1 MYQVEFKLFDF
12 AFRFSPVAFTVFG
25 KDVFW
30 YGIIITVGI
39 ILAVLYAF
47 MRAKQSGIKPDHM
60 YDYSIFTIIFGII
73 GARTYYVLSE
83 LDSYNSFM
91 DAIAI
96 WKGGLAIYGG
106 VIGGICALIVTALV
120 KKHKPLRILDC
131 AAPATMIGQMIGR
144 WGNYMNQEAFGCN
157 TDLPWGMRSFVYAPH
172 DGVRMEGTVEYLSS
186 HKSLLMQKNPDL
198 IIDPQGYVHPTF
210 LYESLWN
217 LLGFILINIFYKKKK
232 FDGAIL
238 FAYLGWYGL
247 GRLFIEG
254 LRTDSLYLGST
265 NIRLS
270 QLVALVCIV
279 LSVFALVWGTVRAKG
294 AGVTSLYAK
303 NPYGKWM
310 MVDAIEAEL
319 AEEAEE
325 DEDDEDYED
334 DETSDGED
342 GGNFDEEE
350 SDEEVLAEDIGEKC
364 ECETNAEDDGE
375 INDTNA
381 EEAEEKENGNNN

>member
-106 VIGGICALIVTALV
+106 VIGGICALVVTALV

-172 DGVRMEGTVEYLSS
+172 DGVRMQGTVEYLSS

-270 QLVALVCIV
+270 QLVALICIV
-279 LSVFALVWGTVRAKG
+279 LSVFALVWGTVRAKA
-294 AGVTSLYAK
+294 AGVTTLYTK
-303 NPYGKWM
+303 TENGKWM
-310 MVDAIEAEL
+310 MTDALCAEEST
-319 AEEAEE
+319 EEAEE
-325 DEDDEDYED
+325 TDAEAEESEADEEYMSDDDGEAKLTDENEDEDI
-334 DETSDGED
+334 S
-342 GGNFDEEE
+342 EE
-350 SDEEVLAEDIGEKC
+350 AENE
-364 ECETNAEDDGE
+364 E
-375 INDTNA
+375 INDTET
-381 EEAEEKENGNNN
+381 EETEKKEDGNNN

>member
-172 DGVRMEGTVEYLSS
+172 DGVRMQGTVEYLSS

-270 QLVALVCIV
+270 QLVALICIV
-279 LSVFALVWGTVRAKG
+279 LSVFALVWGTVRAKA
-294 AGVTSLYAK
+294 AGVTTLYTK
-303 NPYGKWM
+303 TENGKWM
-310 MVDAIEAEL
+310 MTDALCAEEST
-319 AEEAEE
+319 EEAEE
-325 DEDDEDYED
+325 TDAEAEESEADEEYVSDEDDEAELTDENED
-334 DETSDGED
+334 
-342 GGNFDEEE
+342 
-350 SDEEVLAEDIGEKC
+350 EDISE
-364 ECETNAEDDGE
+364 EAENEE
-375 INDTNA
+375 INDTET
-381 EEAEEKENGNNN
+381 EETEKKEDGDNN

>member
-1 MYQVEFKLFDF
+1 
-12 AFRFSPVAFTVFG
+12 
-25 KDVFW
+25 
-30 YGIIITVGI
+30 
-39 ILAVLYAF
+39 
-47 MRAKQSGIKPDHM
+47 M

-270 QLVALVCIV
+270 QLVALICIV
-279 LSVFALVWGTVRAKG
+279 LSVFALVWGTVRAKA
-294 AGVTSLYAK
+294 AGVTTLYTK
-303 NPYGKWM
+303 TENGKWM
-310 MVDAIEAEL
+310 MTDALCAEEST
-319 AEEAEE
+319 EEAEE
-325 DEDDEDYED
+325 TDAEAEESEADEEYVSDEDDEAELTDENED
-334 DETSDGED
+334 
-342 GGNFDEEE
+342 
-350 SDEEVLAEDIGEKC
+350 EDISE
-364 ECETNAEDDGE
+364 EAENEE
-375 INDTNA
+375 INDTET
-381 EEAEEKENGNNN
+381 EETEKKEDGDNN

>member
-39 ILAVLYAF
+39 ILAVMYAF

-83 LDSYNSFM
+83 LDSYNSFI

-96 WKGGLAIYGG
+96 WNGGLAIYGG

-172 DGVRMEGTVEYLSS
+172 DGVRMQGTVEYLSS

-270 QLVALVCIV
+270 QLVALICIV
-279 LSVFALVWGTVRAKG
+279 LSVFALVWGTVRAKA
-294 AGVTSLYAK
+294 AGVTTLYTK
-303 NPYGKWM
+303 TENGKWM
-310 MVDAIEAEL
+310 MTDALCAEEST
-319 AEEAEE
+319 EEAEE
-325 DEDDEDYED
+325 TDAEAEESEAGEEYVSDEDDEAELTDENED
-334 DETSDGED
+334 
-342 GGNFDEEE
+342 
-350 SDEEVLAEDIGEKC
+350 EDISE
-364 ECETNAEDDGE
+364 EAENEE
-375 INDTNA
+375 INDTET
-381 EEAEEKENGNNN
+381 EETEKKEDGDNN

>member
-1 MYQVEFKLFDF
+1 MYQVEFKMFDF

-39 ILAVLYAF
+39 ILGVLYAF
-47 MRAKQSGIKPDHM
+47 MRAKQGGIKPDHM

-73 GARTYYVLSE
+73 GARAYYVLSE
-83 LDSYNSFM
+83 LDTYHSFM
-91 DAIAI
+91 DVIAI

-106 VIGGICALIVTALV
+106 VIGGIAALVITALV

-131 AAPATMIGQMIGR
+131 AAPAAMIGQIIGR

-157 TDLPWGMRSFVYAPH
+157 TDLPWGMRSFVYEPM
-172 DGVRMEGTVEYLSS
+172 DGVRMQGTVEYLNI
-186 HKSLLMQKNPDL
+186 HKTSLMQKNPDL
-198 IIDPQGYVHPTF
+198 LIDPQGYVHPTF

-232 FDGAIL
+232 FDGAIA

-265 NIRLS
+265 NIRIS

-279 LSVFALVWGTVRAKG
+279 LSLFALVWGTVRARA
-294 AGVTSLYAK
+294 AGVTTLYTK
-303 NPYGKWM
+303 TENGKWM
-310 MVDAIEAEL
+310 MTDAIAADVPAESESDNEED
-319 AEEAEE
+319 AEGSEEGTECDTEEACEKE
-325 DEDDEDYED
+325 ADSIEDDTE
-334 DETSDGED
+334 
-342 GGNFDEEE
+342 NEE
-350 SDEEVLAEDIGEKC
+350 
-364 ECETNAEDDGE
+364 NAE
-375 INDTNA
+375 INDT
-381 EEAEEKENGNNN
+381 EAEETEKEENGDNN

>member
-172 DGVRMEGTVEYLSS
+172 DGVRMQGTVEYLNI
-186 HKSLLMQKNPDL
+186 HKASLMQKNPDL

-270 QLVALVCIV
+270 QLVALICIV
-279 LSVFALVWGTVRAKG
+279 LSVFALVWGTVRAKA
-294 AGVTSLYAK
+294 AGVTTLYTK
-303 NPYGKWM
+303 TENGKWM
-310 MVDAIEAEL
+310 MTDALCAEEST
-319 AEEAEE
+319 EEAEE
-325 DEDDEDYED
+325 ADAEAEESEADEEYVPDEDDEAELTDENED
-334 DETSDGED
+334 
-342 GGNFDEEE
+342 
-350 SDEEVLAEDIGEKC
+350 EDISE
-364 ECETNAEDDGE
+364 EAENEE
-375 INDTNA
+375 INDTET
-381 EEAEEKENGNNN
+381 EETEKKEDGDNN

>member
-106 VIGGICALIVTALV
+106 VIGGICALVVTALV

-172 DGVRMEGTVEYLSS
+172 DGVRMQGTVEYLSS

-270 QLVALVCIV
+270 QLVALICIV
-279 LSVFALVWGTVRAKG
+279 LSVFALVWGTVRAKA
-294 AGVTSLYAK
+294 AGVTTLYTK
-303 NPYGKWM
+303 TENGKWM
-310 MVDAIEAEL
+310 MTDALCAEEST
-319 AEEAEE
+319 EEAEE
-325 DEDDEDYED
+325 TDAEAEEVEADEEYVSDDDDEAELTDENEDEDI
-334 DETSDGED
+334 S
-342 GGNFDEEE
+342 EE
-350 SDEEVLAEDIGEKC
+350 AENE
-364 ECETNAEDDGE
+364 E
-375 INDTNA
+375 INDTET
-381 EEAEEKENGNNN
+381 EETEKKEDGNNN

>member
-39 ILAVLYAF
+39 ILAVMYAF

-73 GARTYYVLSE
+73 GARAYYVLSE

-96 WKGGLAIYGG
+96 WNGGLAIYGG

-172 DGVRMEGTVEYLSS
+172 DGVRMQGTVEYLSS

-270 QLVALVCIV
+270 QLVALICIV
-279 LSVFALVWGTVRAKG
+279 LSVFALVWGTVRAKA
-294 AGVTSLYAK
+294 AGVTTLYTK
-303 NPYGKWM
+303 TENGKWM
-310 MVDAIEAEL
+310 MTDALCAEEST
-319 AEEAEE
+319 EEAEE
-325 DEDDEDYED
+325 TDAEAEDVEADEEYVSDEDDEAELTDENED
-334 DETSDGED
+334 
-342 GGNFDEEE
+342 
-350 SDEEVLAEDIGEKC
+350 EDISE
-364 ECETNAEDDGE
+364 EAENEE
-375 INDTNA
+375 INDTET
-381 EEAEEKENGNNN
+381 EETEKKEDGDNN